1 MRKID
6 TSNFHLATRATPRE
20 VNRQIVLN
28 IIREHEPISRA
39 ELARRMD
46 VARSALTLIVRELLE
61 SGDVVE
67 TAERPADESG
77 PGRRPT
83 LLRVRTSGRLAVAVD
98 VRPGRTT
105 VALADFAGEPI
116 ARESFATP
124 ETPNALVEELVTRVN
139 QLRREDGADG
149 DCRGVGVV
157 VPGMVDRRTGRV
169 LYSPML
175 GWRNVDIRDALAAGT
190 ALPVDIAS
198 TPSACALAR
207 LWLAPEGANAVR
219 NFAYV
224 HVSDGVG
231 AGLVVNGEVLRGES
245 HTAGEFGHNSLDPH
259 GPVCS
264 CGRRGCWEAFASN
277 GATVRRYVERTLHA
291 LRARGDASGP
301 GEDGA
306 DVERPDRPP
315 TIDDVIEAAR
325 RGEEAA
331 VSAIRETGWYIGR
344 GLATVVNAFN
354 PGRIYLGGE
363 ITAAWALLEPPMR
376 EALAEGTLS
385 DAGRTTPV
393 LADPRP
399 GEYRLLGAVAL
410 VAGPTFAAPR
420 VA

>member
-6 TSNFHLATRATPRE
+6 TRNFQLATRATPRE

-39 ELARRMD
+39 ELARHME
-46 VARSALTLIVRELLE
+46 VARSALTLIVRELIE

-67 TAERPADESG
+67 TTERVAGDVG

-98 VRPGRTT
+98 VRPGGTT
-105 VALADFAGEPI
+105 VAIADFAGETL
-116 ARESFATP
+116 AREVM
-124 ETPNALVEELVTRVN
+124 ETPTTPDTLVAALADRIAAMRRAHVT
-139 QLRREDGADG
+139 DADY
-149 DCRGVGVV
+149 RGVGVV

-169 LYSPML
+169 LYSPLL
-175 GWRNVDIRDALAAGT
+175 GWRNVDIRDALAARVE
-190 ALPVDIAS
+190 LPVDIAA
-198 TPSACALAR
+198 TPAACALAR
-207 LWLAPEGANAVR
+207 LWLAPEGQQAVR

-231 AGLVVNGEVLRGES
+231 AGLVVNGEVLRGET

-259 GPVCS
+259 GPICS
-264 CGRRGCWEAFASN
+264 CGKRGCWEAFASN
-277 GATVRRYVERTLHA
+277 RATVRRYVDRMLQAH
-291 LRARGDASGP
+291 RAP
-301 GEDGA
+301 GESSGTTL
-306 DVERPDRPP
+306 PDTPP
-315 TIDDVIEAAR
+315 TIDDVLDAAR
-325 RGEEAA
+325 RDDEAA

-363 ITAAWALLEPPMR
+363 ITGAWSLLEPPMR
-376 EALAEGTLS
+376 EALAEATLS

-399 GEYRLLGAVAL
+399 AEYRLLGAVAL
-410 VAGPTFAAPR
+410 VAVPTFAAPR